1 MATLPDWPDFAW
13 WRSSIG
19 EDDISGKGLVE
30 KEAMER
36 THSEDGADLDD
47 PDWEVDPKV
56 KLEVDIKESDD
67 IKDDVS
73 QQKHT

>member
-1 MATLPDWPDFAW
+1 
-13 WRSSIG
+13 
-19 EDDISGKGLVE
+19 
-30 KEAMER
+30 MER

-56 KLEVDIKESDD
+56 ELEVDIKESDD